1 MSAHSLRDRFA
12 EARITATDLQTL
24 DDLGPGG
31 IIYACTRSGEYA
43 LTHTR
48 YQPWDRSPVIIYGHG
63 DLHRD
68 LTPTYKGDRQA
79 LAQAL
84 TTQAR
89 DEIET
94 WTRQAVSTPR
104 LVGALRRDMR
114 RHGMPVNHRPEH
126 GRTEDG
132 GRWTEDGVAWAHDA
146 RITFTLTYTQRHWQS
161 LLIRL
166 EMYDRGHYVASWA
179 ERVTTSSGTPACV
192 REAPERIRRHLALH
206 D

>member
-1 MSAHSLRDRFA
+1 MSATSLRDRFDGA
-12 EARITATDLQTL
+12 QITATDLQTL
-24 DDLGPGG
+24 DAHGPGG

-48 YQPWDRSPVIIYGHG
+48 YQPWDRSPVIVYGHG

-68 LTPTYKGDRQA
+68 LTRHHAGNWQD
-79 LAQAL
+79 LARAL

-89 DEIET
+89 DEIEN
-94 WTRQAVSTPR
+94 WTRQAVLTPH

-114 RHGMPVNHRPEH
+114 RHGMPLTFRPEH

-132 GRWTEDGVAWAHDA
+132 GHWTEDGFACAHHP
-146 RITFTLTYTQRHWQS
+146 RITFNLTYIQRHWQS

-166 EMYDRGHYVASWA
+166 EMYDRGHYVAGWP

-192 REAPERIRRHLALH
+192 REAPERIRHHLALH